1 MDYWY
6 LVVVFGSGSGT
17 CLELQITDYWYLVVV
32 LVCGSGMVVVVR
44 P

>member
-6 LVVVFGSGSGT
+6 LVVVFGSGSGM
-17 CLELQITDYWYLVVV
+17 CLELPIMDYWYLVVV